1 MFSLKSFRLQFEHHL
16 IIIILLI
23 FYLEFSLFLSSGG
36 ALTEGAAFARIVI
49 SCTVE
54 YKQLTMCTVYS
65 VQLGPN
71 PFHETNLHLNC
82 KVLGLVRAKV

>member
-54 YKQLTMCTVYS
+54 YKQLTS